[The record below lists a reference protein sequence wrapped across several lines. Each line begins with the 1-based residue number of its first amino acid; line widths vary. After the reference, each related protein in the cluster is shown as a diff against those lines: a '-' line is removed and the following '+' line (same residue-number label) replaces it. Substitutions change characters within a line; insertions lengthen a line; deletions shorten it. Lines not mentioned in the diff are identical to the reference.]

1 MTRIYWDTMLFIHLL
16 EDKGPMGERAAAIQD
31 AMQKRGDQLCTS
43 VFTLG
48 ELLVQPIRLG
58 MAEAA
63 AKIREVLRSP
73 EVEILP
79 FSEDVAEQYGH
90 IRAQFPIATAD
101 AIHVASA
108 SRARINLFLTNDR
121 RLRRLH
127 VPGIDFIA
135 PLNTGLF

>member
-16 EDKGPMGERAAAIQD
+16 EDKGPLGARAGAIQE
-31 AMQKRGDQLCTS
+31 AMQERGDQLCTS

-48 ELLVQPIRLG
+48 ELLVKPIRLG

-63 AKIREVLRSP
+63 ARIREVIRPP
-73 EVEILP
+73 EVEVLP
-79 FSEDVAEQYGH
+79 FDEDVAEHFAY
-90 IRAQFPIATAD
+90 IRARFTIAAAD

-108 SRARINLFLTNDR
+108 ARARVNLFLTNDR
-121 RLRRLH
+121 ALCRLH

-135 PLNTGLF
+135 PLTTDLF

>member
-16 EDKGPMGERAAAIQD
+16 EDKGPLGARAGVIQE
-31 AMQKRGDQLCTS
+31 AMQERGDQLCTS

-58 MAEAA
+58 LVQTATR
-63 AKIREVLRSP
+63 IREVMRSP
-73 EVEILP
+73 EVEVVP
-79 FSEDVAEQYGH
+79 FSEDVAEQFAL
-90 IRAQFPIATAD
+90 IRAQFTISAAD
-101 AIHVASA
+101 AIHVATA
-108 SRARINLFLTNDR
+108 ARARVNLFLTNDQ

-135 PLNTGLF
+135 PLDAELF

>member
-31 AMQKRGDQLCTS
+31 IMQKRGDQLCTS

-48 ELLVQPIRLG
+48 ELLVKPIRLG
-58 MAEAA
+58 MVEAA

-90 IRAQFPIATAD
+90 IRAQFPIAAAD

-121 RLRRLH
+121 RLRRLR

-135 PLNTGLF
+135 PLDTDLF